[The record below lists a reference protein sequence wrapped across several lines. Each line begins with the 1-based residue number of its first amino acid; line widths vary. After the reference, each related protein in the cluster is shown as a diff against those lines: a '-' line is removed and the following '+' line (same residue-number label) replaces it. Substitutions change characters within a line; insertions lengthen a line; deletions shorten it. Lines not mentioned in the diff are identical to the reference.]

1 MEFKN
6 LLSFDLE
13 FIKNSSS
20 IRQLFPV
27 KQLLLKQNF
36 NNLMNDKKFKVTH
49 LMSLT
54 FNSIDL
60 LLPNTEK
67 NKIHKSWVSFLIQI
81 GFILKILVGG
91 LKNSK
96 KLKNNIEKIKNSYD
110 SFIIYL
116 ERENY
121 ILAIIEF
128 RKIIEAIVIID
139 IIRNSN
145 NLKCLDDIDLCKIN
159 ITSYLLEK
167 NQFLSKLWTDI
178 SEFIHAK
185 FGSNIKTFNLNNKI
199 KDMLSKILLSL
210 KLVYNEF
217 ENFIY
222 VFNKDEILINIINL
236 LKKYKEE
243 TTDNNPSLNIE
254 TKKDYESVD
263 TYVTKNFWFNLSQS
277 IEDNSVDVLD
287 AWTKY
292 YDLYKNEIDYCIHK
306 LDLKYQFN
314 KCLRKDNELF
324 SFNKLVKSGAI
335 KEKYE
340 ESEIFKFYLTTFS
353 KTYNLRAFRSIDYI
367 YEMMNDS
374 RLARDIYIL
383 IIESYNSKNNVIK
396 ILNELMLCFIE
407 IYWYDENVEN
417 GLLTI
422 IVEFVNKYI
431 SSRIVNE
438 YENASKVKISD
449 LIKSYRHLNKDE
461 KDNWVDYYKMI
472 YKIIEKSLEEIVG
485 MKTSEIFQ
493 KNNNNMELFKAA
505 WNNINQVFKKQKEKY
520 DQNISDF
527 KNIKEIKRK
536 IFDLFPFCIWKI

>member
-91 LKNSK
+91 LKNSE

-167 NQFLSKLWTDI
+167 NPFLSELWTDI

-185 FGSNIKTFNLNNKI
+185 FGSDIKTFNLNNKI

-217 ENFIY
+217 ENFMY

-263 TYVTKNFWFNLSQS
+263 AYVTKNFWFNLSQS

-324 SFNKLVKSGAI
+324 SFNKLVKSSAI

-461 KDNWVDYYKMI
+461 KDNWIDYYKMI

-505 WNNINQVFKKQKEKY
+505 WDNINQVFKKQKEKY